1 MLAAVLVAVVEV
13 SYKVIALAI
22 TISIAH
28 YLTTEYITAL
38 IEATKAYLAVIDLL
52 YARDRLPL
60 RV

>member
-1 MLAAVLVAVVEV
+1 MLAAVLLVFEL
-13 SYKVIALAI
+13 SYKALTLAV
-22 TISIAH
+22 TVSIAH

-38 IEATKAYLAVIDLL
+38 IEATKAYLAVLDLI

>member
-1 MLAAVLVAVVEV
+1 MLAAVIVLVEI
-13 SYKVIALAI
+13 SYKVVALAV
-22 TISIAH
+22 TVSIAH

-38 IEATKAYLAVIDLL
+38 IEATKAYLAVIDLI